1 MQSMRRF
8 FVPGWSTIS
17 ASDYANPQSLP
28 REGVAALPYTE
39 WVSCPTSGHTLQIL
53 RVGADRRVRPHRLAL
68 QFDSIQLSGGYPHFK
83 QPLVGA
89 GLCACPGYVMR
100 LCDEGRHGS
109 LPLQEL
115 D

>member
-8 FVPGWSTIS
+8 FVPGWLSKLGL
-17 ASDYANPQSLP
+17 DN
-28 REGVAALPYTE
+28 
-39 WVSCPTSGHTLQIL
+39 QIL

-68 QFDSIQLSGGYPHFK
+68 QFESIQLSGGYPHFK

-109 LPLQEL
+109 LSLQKL

>member
-8 FVPGWSTIS
+8 FVPGWLSQLGL
-17 ASDYANPQSLP
+17 DN
-28 REGVAALPYTE
+28 
-39 WVSCPTSGHTLQIL
+39 QIL
-53 RVGADRRVRPHRLAL
+53 CVGADRRVRPYRLAL
-68 QFDSIQLSGGYPHFK
+68 QFESNLLSGGYPHFK

>member
-1 MQSMRRF
+1 MAVSLCIQ
-8 FVPGWSTIS
+8 
-17 ASDYANPQSLP
+17 QSL
-28 REGVAALPYTE
+28 GVGIPYPCE
-39 WVSCPTSGHTLQIL
+39 SKVPNSAVAIGKVI
-53 RVGADRRVRPHRLAL
+53 VGADRRVRRHRLAMQL
-68 QFDSIQLSGGYPHFK
+68 ESIQLSGGYPHFK

>member
-8 FVPGWSTIS
+8 FVRGRSTICVF
-17 ASDYANPQSLP
+17 DDANRQSLP

-39 WVSCPTSGHTLQIL
+39 WVSCPSSGQAIQIL

-68 QFDSIQLSGGYPHFK
+68 QFESNLLSGGYPYFK

-100 LCDEGRHGS
+100 LCDEGRPLC
-109 LPLQEL
+109 LPA
-115 D
+115 